1 MQGAWV
7 EAPAPRAADARRPGI
22 AERIGAQSERPFL
35 PLAGAGGCSSTS
47 DNEVF
52 AMMTRT
58 NRHESWWST
67 LLVAIALILAA
78 AGVSAQQTQE
88 LTLKLSGE
96 AEVPPA
102 KTSASGIGTIIIG
115 PERAISGMIT
125 TNGMK
130 PTMAHIHEGAEGANG
145 PIAIP
150 LVRDPEG
157 NWSIPDRTKLTEA
170 QHEALMAGR
179 LYVNV
184 HSNEFPGGEV
194 RAQLKPGQMK
204 P

>member
-1 MQGAWV
+1 MLT
-7 EAPAPRAADARRPGI
+7 
-22 AERIGAQSERPFL
+22 F
-35 PLAGAGGCSSTS
+35 
-47 DNEVF
+47 
-52 AMMTRT
+52 T
-58 NRHESWWST
+58 NLFRSRWST
-67 LLVAIALILAA
+67 LFAAALILAA
-78 AGVSAQQTQE
+78 AGASAQQTRE
-88 LTLKLSGE
+88 IAVKLSGA

-102 KTSASGIGTIIIG
+102 QTSASGIGTIIIG

-150 LVRDPEG
+150 LVQDKEG
-157 NWSIPDRTKLTEA
+157 NWSIPDRTRLTES
-170 QHEALMAGR
+170 QYEALMAGR

-184 HSNEFPGGEV
+184 HSDAFPGGEI
-194 RAQLKPGQMK
+194 RAQLQPERMK